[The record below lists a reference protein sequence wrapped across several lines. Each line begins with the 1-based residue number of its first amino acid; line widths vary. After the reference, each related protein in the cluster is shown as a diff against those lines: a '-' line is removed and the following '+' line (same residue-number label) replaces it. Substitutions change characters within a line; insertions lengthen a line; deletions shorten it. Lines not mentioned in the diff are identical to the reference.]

1 MLVFNHKTKCG
12 KRGVERLAELLDGK
26 EISKVLKEEIKQ
38 EVESWKSQGINP
50 KLAVILV
57 GDDPASVVYA
67 KSKQKVSE
75 NLGIAFELFTMP
87 SDAPEAEVL
96 KLIDSLN
103 TNPEVHG
110 IMIELPL
117 PKHISKERV
126 MAAVRPD
133 KDVDGVHP
141 INRGYILS
149 GEEGLFPA
157 TPQSCIEIMLRS
169 GVQISGKHV
178 VIVGRGET
186 VGKPLVF
193 LILKHNATVTIC
205 HSRTPD
211 LGAFTRQADII
222 VAAVGKAK
230 LVKKDMV
237 KPGAIVV
244 DAGINEIPGGICGDV
259 DFEEVKEVASL
270 ISPVPGGV
278 GSLTTALIL
287 KNVLKGISLQRKDG

>member
-1 MLVFNHKTKCG
+1 
-12 KRGVERLAELLDGK
+12 LAQLLDGK
-26 EISKVLKEEIKQ
+26 AVAKVLKEEIR
-38 EVESWKSQGINP
+38 VEIAQWKDKGVQP

-67 KSKQKVSE
+67 RSKQRVCE
-75 NLGIAFELFTMP
+75 GIGMAFELFTMP
-87 SDAPEAEVL
+87 GDTPEADILEKIDVL
-96 KLIDSLN
+96 NK
-103 TNPEVHG
+103 EKAVHG

-117 PKHISKERV
+117 PKGISKNNV

-149 GEEGLFPA
+149 GQDGLFPA
-157 TPQSCIEIMLRS
+157 TPLSCIELLLRS
-169 GVQISGKHV
+169 GIKIAGKHV
-178 VIVGRGET
+178 VLVGRGET

-193 LILKHNATVTIC
+193 LILKHDATVTIC
-205 HSRTPD
+205 HSKTPD
-211 LGAFTRQADII
+211 LGAFTRQADILI
-222 VAAVGKAK
+222 AAVGRAK
-230 LVKKDMV
+230 MIKKDMV

-259 DFEEVKEVASL
+259 DFEAVQEVASL

-278 GSLTTALIL
+278 GSLTTALVMR
-287 KNVLKGISLQRKDG
+287 NVLKGIVLQGGTL

>member
-1 MLVFNHKTKCG
+1 M
-12 KRGVERLAELLDGK
+12 AQLLDGK
-26 EISKVLKEEIKQ
+26 AVAKVLKEEIR
-38 EVESWKSQGINP
+38 VEIAQWKDKGVQP

-67 KSKQKVSE
+67 RSKQKVCE
-75 NLGIAFELFTMP
+75 GIGMAFELFAMP
-87 SDAPEAEVL
+87 GDTPEAEIL
-96 KLIDSLN
+96 KRIDLLN
-103 TNPEVHG
+103 KDKEVHG

-117 PKHISKERV
+117 PKGVSKNDI

-149 GEEGLFPA
+149 GQDGLFPA
-157 TPQSCIEIMLRS
+157 TPLSCIELLLRS
-169 GVQISGKHV
+169 GVEISGKHV
-178 VIVGRGET
+178 VLVGRGET

-205 HSRTPD
+205 HSKTPD
-211 LGAFTRQADII
+211 LGAFTRRADILI
-222 VAAVGKAK
+222 AVVGRAK
-230 LVKKDMV
+230 MIKKDMV

-259 DFEEVKEVASL
+259 DFETVQEVAAL

-278 GSLTTALIL
+278 GSLTTALVMR
-287 KNVLKGISLQRKDG
+287 NVLKGIVLQGRTC

>member
-1 MLVFNHKTKCG
+1 M
-12 KRGVERLAELLDGK
+12 AQLLDGK
-26 EISKVLKEEIKQ
+26 AVAKTLKEEIRQ
-38 EVESWKSQGINP
+38 EIAQWREKGVQP

-75 NLGIAFELFTMP
+75 SLGMAFELFTLP
-87 SDAPEAEVL
+87 ADTAETEVL
-96 KLIDSLN
+96 TLIERLN
-103 TNPEVHG
+103 GDTQTHG

-117 PKHISKERV
+117 PKHIAKERI
-126 MAAVRPD
+126 MAAVLPE

-141 INRGYILS
+141 VNRGYILS
-149 GEEGLFPA
+149 GQKGLFPA
-157 TPQSCIEIMLRS
+157 TPQSCIEILLRS
-169 GVQISGKHV
+169 GVEIAGKHV

-205 HSRTPD
+205 HSKTPD
-211 LGAFTRQADII
+211 LSYHTRQADILI
-222 VAAVGKAK
+222 AAVGRAK
-230 LVKKDMV
+230 LIKKDMV
-237 KPGAIVV
+237 KPGAVVV

-259 DFEEVKEVASL
+259 DFEAVKDVAGL

-278 GSLTTALIL
+278 GSLTTALIMR
-287 KNVLKGISLQRKDG
+287 NVLQGIALQRGNQK

>member
-1 MLVFNHKTKCG
+1 M
-12 KRGVERLAELLDGK
+12 AQLLDGK
-26 EISKVLKEEIKQ
+26 EISKVLKEEIKE
-38 EVESWKSQGINP
+38 EVKGWKEQGINP
-50 KLAVILV
+50 KLAVVLV

-75 NLGIAFELFTMP
+75 GLGIDFELFVLAAD
-87 SDAPEAEVL
+87 SAEEEIL
-96 KLIDSLN
+96 SLIDSLN
-103 TNPEVHG
+103 TNTAVHG

-157 TPQSCIEIMLRS
+157 TPQSCIEILLRS
-169 GVQISGKHV
+169 GVEIAGKHV
-178 VIVGRGET
+178 VILGRGET

-205 HSRTPD
+205 HSKTPD
-211 LGAFTRQADII
+211 LGAFTRQADIVI
-222 VAAVGKAK
+222 AAVGKAK
-230 LVKKDMV
+230 LLKKDMV
-237 KPGAIVV
+237 KPGAVVV

-259 DFEEVKEVASL
+259 DFDEVKEVASL

-278 GSLTTALIL
+278 GSLTTALVMR
-287 KNVLKGISLQRKDG
+287 NVLKGIALQGKEVK

>member
-1 MLVFNHKTKCG
+1 M
-12 KRGVERLAELLDGK
+12 AQLLDGK
-26 EISKVLKEEIKQ
+26 EISKVLKEEIKE
-38 EVESWKSQGINP
+38 EVKRWKEQGVNP
-50 KLAVILV
+50 KLAVVLV

-67 KSKQKVSE
+67 KSKQKVSDS
-75 NLGIAFELFTMP
+75 LGIDFELT
-87 SDAPEAEVL
+87 VL
-96 KLIDSLN
+96 PADSSEESILALIDSLN
-103 TNPEVHG
+103 ANPDVHG

-157 TPQSCIEIMLRS
+157 TPESCIEIMLRS
-169 GVQISGKHV
+169 GVEIAGKHV

-259 DFEEVKEVASL
+259 DFEEIKEVASL

-278 GSLTTALIL
+278 GSLTTALIM
-287 KNVLKGISLQRKDG
+287 KNVLKGITLQRKEGQ

>member
-1 MLVFNHKTKCG
+1 M
-12 KRGVERLAELLDGK
+12 AQLLDGK
-26 EISKVLKEEIKQ
+26 EISKVLKEEIRE
-38 EVESWKSQGINP
+38 EVKGWKEQGIHP
-50 KLAVILV
+50 KLAVVLV

-75 NLGIAFELFTMP
+75 GLGIDFELF
-87 SDAPEAEVL
+87 VL
-96 KLIDSLN
+96 PADSVEEDILNLIDSLN
-103 TNPEVHG
+103 INPAVHG

-169 GVQISGKHV
+169 GVEIAGKHV
-178 VIVGRGET
+178 VILGRGET

-205 HSRTPD
+205 HSKTPD

-222 VAAVGKAK
+222 IAAVGKAK
-230 LVKKDMV
+230 LLKKDMV
-237 KPGAIVV
+237 KAGAVVV

-278 GSLTTALIL
+278 GSLTTALVMR
-287 KNVLKGISLQRKDG
+287 NVLKGIALQHKEVK

>member
-1 MLVFNHKTKCG
+1 M
-12 KRGVERLAELLDGK
+12 AQLLDGK
-26 EISKVLKEEIKQ
+26 EISKVLKEEIKE
-38 EVESWKSQGINP
+38 EVKRWKEQGVNP
-50 KLAVILV
+50 KLAVVLV

-67 KSKQKVSE
+67 KSKQKVSDS
-75 NLGIAFELFTMP
+75 LGIDFELDLLP
-87 SDAPEAEVL
+87 AESSEESIL
-96 KLIDSLN
+96 ALIASLN
-103 TNPEVHG
+103 ANPDVHG

-157 TPQSCIEIMLRS
+157 TPESCIEIMLRS
-169 GVQISGKHV
+169 GVEIAGKHV

-278 GSLTTALIL
+278 GSLTTALIM
-287 KNVLKGISLQRKDG
+287 KNVLKGITLQHKEGQ

>member
-1 MLVFNHKTKCG
+1 M
-12 KRGVERLAELLDGK
+12 AQLLDGK
-26 EISKVLKEEIKQ
+26 AVAKVLKEEIQQ
-38 EVESWKSQGINP
+38 EIAELKEQGVHP
-50 KLAVILV
+50 KLAVVLV

-67 KSKQKVSE
+67 KSKQRMSE
-75 NLGIAFELFTMP
+75 GLGMAFELFTLP
-87 SDAPEAEVL
+87 SATQEEEVL
-96 KLIDSLN
+96 TLIERLN
-103 TNPEVHG
+103 QDAETHG
-110 IMIELPL
+110 IMVELPL
-117 PKHISKERV
+117 PKHISKEKV
-126 MAAVRPD
+126 MASVRPD

-205 HSRTPD
+205 HSKTPD
-211 LGAFTRQADII
+211 LGYHTRQADILI
-222 VAAVGKAK
+222 AAVGRAK
-230 LVKKDMV
+230 LVKMDMV

-259 DFEEVKEVASL
+259 DFDAVKEVAGM

-278 GSLTTALIL
+278 GSLTTVLIM
-287 KNVLKGISLQRKDG
+287 KNVLKGIALQRRYK

>member
-1 MLVFNHKTKCG
+1 M
-12 KRGVERLAELLDGK
+12 AQLLDGK
-26 EISKVLKEEIKQ
+26 AVAKVLKEEIR
-38 EVESWKSQGINP
+38 VEIAQWKDKGVQP

-67 KSKQKVSE
+67 RSKQKVCE
-75 NLGIAFELFTMP
+75 GIGMAFELFTMP
-87 SDAPEAEVL
+87 GDTPEADILERIDVL
-96 KLIDSLN
+96 NKDQQ
-103 TNPEVHG
+103 VHG

-117 PKHISKERV
+117 PKGISKNNV

-149 GEEGLFPA
+149 GQDMLFPA
-157 TPQSCIEIMLRS
+157 TPLSCIELLLRS
-169 GVQISGKHV
+169 GIKIAGKHV
-178 VIVGRGET
+178 VLVGRGET

-193 LILKHNATVTIC
+193 LILKHDATVTIC
-205 HSRTPD
+205 HSKTPD
-211 LGAFTRQADII
+211 LGAFTRQADILI
-222 VAAVGKAK
+222 AAVGRAR
-230 LVKKDMV
+230 LIKKDMV

-259 DFEEVKEVASL
+259 DFEGVQEVASL

-278 GSLTTALIL
+278 GSLTTALL
-287 KNVLKGISLQRKDG
+287 MRNVLKGIVLQGGTR

>member
-1 MLVFNHKTKCG
+1 
-12 KRGVERLAELLDGK
+12 LAQLLDGK
-26 EISKVLKEEIKQ
+26 EISKVLKEEIKE
-38 EVESWKSQGINP
+38 EVKRWKEQGVNP
-50 KLAVILV
+50 KLAVVLV

-67 KSKQKVSE
+67 KSKQKVSDS
-75 NLGIAFELFTMP
+75 LGIDFEL
-87 SDAPEAEVL
+87 SVL
-96 KLIDSLN
+96 PADSSEESILALIDSLN
-103 TNPEVHG
+103 ANPDVHG

-157 TPQSCIEIMLRS
+157 TPESCIEIMLRS
-169 GVQISGKHV
+169 GVEIAGKHV
-178 VIVGRGET
+178 VIIGRGET

-278 GSLTTALIL
+278 GSLTTALIM
-287 KNVLKGISLQRKDG
+287 KNVLKGITLQHKEGQ

>member
-1 MLVFNHKTKCG
+1 M
-12 KRGVERLAELLDGK
+12 AQLLDGK
-26 EISKVLKEEIKQ
+26 AVSKVLKEEIQQ
-38 EVESWKSQGINP
+38 EIAQWKEKGVQP
-50 KLAVILV
+50 KLAVVLV

-75 NLGIAFELFTMP
+75 GLGMAFELFTMP
-87 SDAPEAEVL
+87 SDTPESEVL
-96 KLIDSLN
+96 ALIERLN
-103 TNPEVHG
+103 KDEDTHG

-117 PKHISKERV
+117 PKHISKETV
-126 MAAVRPD
+126 MAAVLPE

-169 GVQISGKHV
+169 GVEISGKHV

-211 LGAFTRQADII
+211 LGYHTRQADILI
-222 VAAVGKAK
+222 AAVGKAN

-237 KPGAIVV
+237 KPGAVVV

-259 DFEEVKEVASL
+259 DFEAVKDVAGM

-278 GSLTTALIL
+278 GSLTTALIMR
-287 KNVLKGISLQRKDG
+287 NVLKGIDLQRRNK

>member
-1 MLVFNHKTKCG
+1 M
-12 KRGVERLAELLDGK
+12 AELLDGK
-26 EISKVLKEEIKQ
+26 AIAKVLKDEIKQ
-38 EVESWKSQGINP
+38 EVDAWKKKGIHP

-67 KSKQKVSE
+67 KSKQKVSDS
-75 NLGIAFELFTMP
+75 LGIDFELFILP
-87 SDAPEAEVL
+87 ADSAESNVL
-96 KLIDSLN
+96 SLIDSLN

-117 PKHISKERV
+117 PKHISKEHV
-126 MAAVRPD
+126 MTAVRPD

-149 GEEGLFPA
+149 GEDGLFPA
-157 TPQSCIEIMLRS
+157 TPQSCIEILLRS
-169 GVQISGKHV
+169 GVEIAGKHV

-222 VAAVGKAK
+222 IAAVGKAK

-259 DFEEVKEVASL
+259 DFDEVKEVASL

-278 GSLTTALIL
+278 GSLTTALVMR
-287 KNVLKGISLQRKDG
+287 NVLKGISLQQKKEEN

>member
-1 MLVFNHKTKCG
+1 M
-12 KRGVERLAELLDGK
+12 AQLLDGK
-26 EISKVLKEEIKQ
+26 AVAKDIKEEIKQ
-38 EVESWKSQGINP
+38 EILDWKGKGINP
-50 KLAVILV
+50 KLAVVLV

-67 KSKQKVSE
+67 KSKQKMSE
-75 NLGIAFELFTMP
+75 NLGLEFELFTLAGDT
-87 SDAPEAEVL
+87 SEAEIITLVER
-96 KLIDSLN
+96 LN
-103 TNPEVHG
+103 QDDKVHG

-117 PKHISKERV
+117 PKHIQKEKV
-126 MAAVRPD
+126 MAAVDPD

-141 INRGYILS
+141 MNRGKILS

-157 TPQSCIEIMLRS
+157 TPQSCIEILLRS
-169 GVQISGKHV
+169 GVEIAGKHV

-222 VAAVGKAK
+222 IAAVGKAK
-230 LVKKDMV
+230 LITKEMV
-237 KPGAIVV
+237 RPGAIVV
-244 DAGINEIPGGICGDV
+244 DAGINETPDGICGDV
-259 DFEEVKEVASL
+259 DFEPVAEVAER

-278 GSLTTALIL
+278 GSLTTTLIM
-287 KNVLKGISLQRKDG
+287 KNVLKGIELQGGGR

>member
-1 MLVFNHKTKCG
+1 M
-12 KRGVERLAELLDGK
+12 AQLLDGK
-26 EISKVLKEEIKQ
+26 AVAKVLKEEISAEIAQ
-38 EVESWKSQGINP
+38 WKEKGVQP

-67 KSKQKVSE
+67 RSKQKVSE
-75 NLGIAFELFTMP
+75 SLGMAFELFTM
-87 SDAPEAEVL
+87 SGSTPEAEVISQIE
-96 KLIDSLN
+96 KLNQDPN
-103 TNPEVHG
+103 VHG

-117 PKHISKERV
+117 PKGISKEKV

-149 GEEGLFPA
+149 GEPGLFPA
-157 TPQSCIEIMLRS
+157 TPQSCIELMLRS
-169 GVQISGKHV
+169 GVEIAGKHV

-211 LGAFTRQADII
+211 LGAFTRQADIV

-230 LVKKDMV
+230 LIKGDMV
-237 KPGAIVV
+237 KEGAIVV
-244 DAGINEIPGGICGDV
+244 DAGINETPDGICGDV
-259 DFEEVKEVASL
+259 DFEAVKEKASL

-278 GSLTTALIL
+278 GSLTTALIMR
-287 KNVLKGISLQRKDG
+287 NVLQGIVLQGRK

>member
-1 MLVFNHKTKCG
+1 MRSG
-12 KRGVERLAELLDGK
+12 K
-26 EISKVLKEEIKQ
+26 IKGLQ
-38 EVESWKSQGINP
+38 P

-67 KSKQKVSE
+67 RSKQKVCE
-75 NLGIAFELFTMP
+75 GIGMAFELFTMP
-87 SDAPEAEVL
+87 TNTPETDILAR
-96 KLIDSLN
+96 IDDLN
-103 TNPEVHG
+103 KDQEVHG

-117 PKHISKERV
+117 PKGISKNTI

-149 GEEGLFPA
+149 GQDGLFPA
-157 TPQSCIEIMLRS
+157 TPLSCIELLIRS
-169 GVQISGKHV
+169 GVKIAGKHV
-178 VIVGRGET
+178 VLVGRGET

-193 LILKHNATVTIC
+193 LILKHDATVTIC
-205 HSRTPD
+205 HSKTPD
-211 LGAFTRQADII
+211 LGAFTRQADILI
-222 VAAVGKAK
+222 AAVGRAK
-230 LVKKDMV
+230 MIKKDMV

-259 DFEEVKEVASL
+259 DFEAVQEITSL

-278 GSLTTALIL
+278 GSLTTALVMR
-287 KNVLKGISLQRKDG
+287 NVLKGIVLQGGTL